1 MKIISVFN
9 QKGGVGK
16 TTTVVNLAAAL
27 GLEGK
32 KVLIVD
38 MDPQGNSTSGVGID
52 KTSLEK
58 TVYDLVIGNE
68 DIKDL
73 ILKTEED
80 NVEIVPS
87 NVSLSGAEVEMVN
100 IENRESI
107 LKKSLGEINGYDY
120 ILVDCPPSLG
130 VLSINALTAS
140 DTVLIPIQCEY
151 YALEGVSQLIST
163 IDLVKMALNPR
174 LEVEGILMCMFDG
187 RNNLS
192 LEVVEEVK
200 KYFKNQVFK
209 SVIPR
214 NIKLAEAPSHGTSV
228 LKYDDK
234 SKGAIAYKRLSL
246 EIIEKNKAREIKE
259 DKSDKSEDNKTKAK
273 AKDKKSE
280 DKSKKDTKEK
290 VKEIE
295 ETKDT
300 KDTKKKE
307 EKKDNKKSDAK
318 KDSKIAESTE
328 ESPKVDSLLKGEKL
342 VRVEEIDLNTDS
354 KTEDKEEVVE
364 DKEVK
369 KEEIKD
375 TSNKENESK

>member
-80 NVEIVPS
+80 NVKIVPS

-107 LKKSLGEINGYDY
+107 LKKSLGEIDGYDY
-120 ILVDCPPSLG
+120 ILIDCPPSLG

-163 IDLVKMALNPR
+163 IDLVKMALNPK

-280 DKSKKDTKEK
+280 DKSKKDTKKE
-290 VKEIE
+290 VKETKEIK

-307 EKKDNKKSDAK
+307 KIEKDTKKSDTKKDNKT
-318 KDSKIAESTE
+318 AEKTE

-354 KTEDKEEVVE
+354 KTEDTVEEVA
-364 DKEVK
+364 
-369 KEEIKD
+369 EEIKD
-375 TSNKENESK
+375 TSSGKESK

>member
-16 TTTVVNLAAAL
+16 TTTVVNLAATL
-27 GLEGK
+27 GLQDK

-38 MDPQGNSTSGVGID
+38 MDPQGNSTSGVGLE
-52 KTSLEK
+52 KTSLEN

-68 DIKDL
+68 DIKSL
-73 ILKTEED
+73 ILNTEEN
-80 NVEIVPS
+80 NVDIVPS

-107 LKKSLGEINGYDY
+107 LKKSLREVDGYDY
-120 ILVDCPPSLG
+120 ILIDCPPSLG

-163 IDLVKMALNPR
+163 IDLVKMALNPK

-214 NIKLAEAPSHGTSV
+214 NIKLAEAPSHGTSI
-228 LKYDDK
+228 LKYDDE

-246 EIIEKNKAREIKE
+246 EIIEKNKVKKTTEKP
-259 DKSDKSEDNKTKAK
+259 EDNSEA
-273 AKDKKSE
+273 DKKNIDLKDEDSKEQSNKVESE
-280 DKSKKDTKEK
+280 
-290 VKEIE
+290 KEIE
-295 ETKDT
+295 ENLEIEEEITEEI
-300 KDTKKKE
+300 KE
-307 EKKDNKKSDAK
+307 ENSDIIEV
-318 KDSKIAESTE
+318 DTLLEGE
-328 ESPKVDSLLKGEKL
+328 ELVDVK
-342 VRVEEIDLNTDS
+342 EIDLNTKS
-354 KTEDKEEVVE
+354 TE
-364 DKEVK
+364 
-369 KEEIKD
+369 EEII
-375 TSNKENESK
+375 KEDEEAKNI

>member
-107 LKKSLGEINGYDY
+107 LKKSLGEIDGYDY

-300 KDTKKKE
+300 KQTKDTK
-307 EKKDNKKSDAK
+307 KKDNKKSDAK

-364 DKEVK
+364 DKEDK

>member
-80 NVEIVPS
+80 NVKIVPS

-107 LKKSLGEINGYDY
+107 LKKSLGEIDGYDY
-120 ILVDCPPSLG
+120 ILIDCPPSLG

-163 IDLVKMALNPR
+163 IDLVKMALNPK

-246 EIIEKNKAREIKE
+246 EIIEKNKSKEVEE
-259 DKSDKSEDNKTKAK
+259 DKSDKSKAK
-273 AKDKKSE
+273 EESKKSE
-280 DKSKKDTKEK
+280 DKSKKDTKKE
-290 VKEIE
+290 VKETKEIKE
-295 ETKDT
+295 IKDT

-307 EKKDNKKSDAK
+307 KIEKDTKKSDTKKDNKT
-318 KDSKIAESTE
+318 AEKTE

-354 KTEDKEEVVE
+354 KTEDTVEEVA
-364 DKEVK
+364 
-369 KEEIKD
+369 EEIKD
-375 TSNKENESK
+375 TSSGKESK

>member
-80 NVEIVPS
+80 NVKIVPS

-107 LKKSLGEINGYDY
+107 LKKSLGEIDGYDY
-120 ILVDCPPSLG
+120 ILIDCPPSLG

-163 IDLVKMALNPR
+163 IDLVKMALNPK

-246 EIIEKNKAREIKE
+246 EIIEKNKSKEVEE
-259 DKSDKSEDNKTKAK
+259 DKSDKSKAK
-273 AKDKKSE
+273 EESKKSE
-280 DKSKKDTKEK
+280 DKSKKDTKKE
-290 VKEIE
+290 VKETKEIK

-307 EKKDNKKSDAK
+307 KIEKDTKKSDTKKDNK
-318 KDSKIAESTE
+318 IAEKTE

-354 KTEDKEEVVE
+354 KTEDTVEEVA
-364 DKEVK
+364 
-369 KEEIKD
+369 EEIKD
-375 TSNKENESK
+375 TSSEKESK

>member
-80 NVEIVPS
+80 NVKIVPS

-107 LKKSLGEINGYDY
+107 LKKSLGEIDGYDY
-120 ILVDCPPSLG
+120 ILIDCPPSLG

-163 IDLVKMALNPR
+163 IDLVKMALNPK

-246 EIIEKNKAREIKE
+246 EIIEKNKSKEVEE
-259 DKSDKSEDNKTKAK
+259 DKSDKSKAK
-273 AKDKKSE
+273 EESKKSE
-280 DKSKKDTKEK
+280 DKSKKDTKKE
-290 VKEIE
+290 VKETKEIK

-307 EKKDNKKSDAK
+307 KIEKDTKKSDTKKDNKT
-318 KDSKIAESTE
+318 AEKTE

-354 KTEDKEEVVE
+354 KTEDTVEEVA
-364 DKEVK
+364 
-369 KEEIKD
+369 EEIKD
-375 TSNKENESK
+375 TSSGKESK